1 LNNLIDFHIKA
12 SEKSNFMEEFKV
24 QGLKFKVACRSWSH
38 CKA

>member
-1 LNNLIDFHIKA
+1 
-12 SEKSNFMEEFKV
+12 MEEFKV